1 MIQLPYRLIL
11 ASGSPRRQELL
22 KQMQLEFEIRL
33 QQVDETYPPDL
44 TTERIAEYLAC
55 KKAAAYK
62 LADDELL
69 LTADTVVVLEG
80 EVLGKPVDADEAFRM
95 LRQQSGKT
103 QEVYT
108 GVCLRTVDQSHSFSA
123 LTKVHFNHLT
133 DEEIHFYIGHYQPF
147 DKAGAYGI
155 QEWLGFVGIEGIEG
169 SYTNVMGLPTETLYA
184 ELRAFQL

>member
-22 KQMQLEFEIRL
+22 KKMQLEFEIRL

-133 DEEIHFYIGHYQPF
+133 DEEIHFYISHFQPF